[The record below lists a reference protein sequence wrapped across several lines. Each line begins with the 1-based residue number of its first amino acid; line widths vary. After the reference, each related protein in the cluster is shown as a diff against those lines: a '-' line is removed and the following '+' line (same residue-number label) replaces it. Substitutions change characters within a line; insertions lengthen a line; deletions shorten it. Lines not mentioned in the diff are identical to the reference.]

1 MKTIEILVIIL
12 MGFFILNHLVNT
24 VQESFENKE
33 NGVDEL
39 IKQINKLNSSNSKRY
54 DKVIK
59 NLGDTS
65 KQYDSL
71 QKKLKSSNT
80 TSGKMAVIKTHSSVK
95 PLPPLNKTPP
105 PPKSPTGK
113 CPSNIGIISW
123 PLIQEGMTSE
133 RNMEGQLQ
141 EEKVWS
147 PAYANIQKTI
157 SANNSKLS
165 DSLILIEAIEEN
177 GNLVQKTLQN
187 NNF

>member
-1 MKTIEILVIIL
+1 
-12 MGFFILNHLVNT
+12 MGFLILNQTVNT
-24 VQESFENKE
+24 VQEGLENKDG
-33 NGVDEL
+33 GVDEL

-65 KQYDSL
+65 KQYNSL

-80 TSGKMAVIKTHSSVK
+80 TSGKMVVIKTHSSVK
-95 PLPPLNKTPP
+95 PLPPLNKTP

-133 RNMEGQLQ
+133 RNTEGQLQ